1 MKILIVPT
9 IREIYKNQIEVSVDL
24 KLIELMKKIF
34 KNAIIDIY
42 NFTIKKNYDLILLAG
57 GNNSFINNNVD
68 KVRNKI
74 NNVVYK
80 FALKKKIKVI
90 GICHGAHFLS
100 KKFGFIIARKKNHVG
115 SHKIIINL
123 NKTKSHKTVN
133 SYHNETIKF
142 TKIKNVNVFAIAEDN
157 TVEAFHIKNRKILG
171 IVWHPERYKKI
182 KNFDKKLIKE
192 FYATNRIVCR

>member
-34 KNAIIDIY
+34 KNATIDIY
-42 NFTIKKNYDLILLAG
+42 NSTIKKNYDLILLAG
-57 GNNSFINNNVD
+57 GNNSFINNNAD

-74 NNVVYK
+74 NNIVYK

-100 KKFGFIIARKKNHVG
+100 KKFGFIITRKKNHVG
-115 SHKIIINL
+115 SHK
-123 NKTKSHKTVN
+123 
-133 SYHNETIKF
+133 
-142 TKIKNVNVFAIAEDN
+142 
-157 TVEAFHIKNRKILG
+157 
-171 IVWHPERYKKI
+171 
-182 KNFDKKLIKE
+182 
-192 FYATNRIVCR
+192 